1 MKDVDKESQTVTTAS
16 NRGIESR
23 FSRGTSLKGSSG
35 KSTESPRSSFGRS
48 NTSIKDQAIIEKMN
62 VAELFAEQKYIERIK
77 AAEFEAESLRIQLKV
92 EEAKLCAKVLDEE
105 TENENIEE
113 RRSDDKKTGFI
124 PHAGMNKTRLCL
136 TKQLQISSVNH

>member
-23 FSRGTSLKGSSG
+23 FSRGTSLKG